1 MVQELRLA
9 YGNRT
14 SVTFQMS
21 ARIANPPPSLLAKYS
36 RKEREFFFEYANFVL
51 KIIENETVV
60 DELRSIFEKESIR
73 IEKPVNLRIM
83 VFPAR
88 TLRGRPNRT
97 LHGSYNHSSSQ
108 ISLYPLNLP
117 RIWVRTE
124 GFDLFR
130 VSLESLSD
138 KERRLL
144 LEISQSVVST
154 LVHEI
159 LHVKFES
166 RGLLLYVE
174 EAIVRKLESQYVGEW
189 ERDLQLLIE
198 AVHRGTASKRL

>member
-14 SVTFQMS
+14 SWTFQMS

-73 IEKPVNLRIM
+73 IEKPVDLRIM

-88 TLRGRPNRT
+88 TLRGRPNRM

-166 RGLLLYVE
+166 RGLLPYVE
-174 EAIVRKLESQYVGEW
+174 EAIVRKLERQYMGEW
-189 ERDLQLLIE
+189 EHDLQLLIE

>member
-1 MVQELRLA
+1 
-9 YGNRT
+9 
-14 SVTFQMS
+14 MS
-21 ARIANPPPSLLAKYS
+21 ARIANPPPNLLAKYS

-73 IEKPVNLRIM
+73 IEKPVDLRIM

-88 TLRGRPNRT
+88 TLRGRPNRM

>member
-1 MVQELRLA
+1 
-9 YGNRT
+9 
-14 SVTFQMS
+14 MS

-73 IEKPVNLRIM
+73 IEKPVDLRIM

-88 TLRGRPNRT
+88 TLRGRPNRM